1 MAELPH
7 SYFSF
12 NFCIPYVIPPR
23 QEPACSAGISPPV
36 LLRSHSSRLS
46 VIILLLRL
54 LPELRKVRSTSYR
67 VVPPELLCTPII
79 PRLSVVCIELVVYF
93 PGMPYLIMEPFLH
106 VDTLLATFLF
116 HRILL
121 SLFPNLQILLCHA
134 AKTLFIDNFKERILI
149 PVQRFSN
156 PFNRLN
162 SDHKF
167 LIWIFTI
174 IE

>member
-1 MAELPH
+1 MWFH
-7 SYFSF
+7 SVRNQPAPPEYLRRF
-12 NFCIPYVIPPR
+12 FCDLTPAGFQQEFFCYVCFLNC
-23 QEPACSAGISPPV
+23 EK
-36 LLRSHSSRLS
+36 L
-46 VIILLLRL
+46 
-54 LPELRKVRSTSYR
+54 TSYR
-67 VVPPELLCTPII
+67 VVPSDLFCILTHPPEFWCTPII
-79 PRLSVVCIELVVYF
+79 PLFPGGCIELVVYF

-162 SDHKF
+162 PDHKL

>member
-1 MAELPH
+1 
-7 SYFSF
+7 
-12 NFCIPYVIPPR
+12 
-23 QEPACSAGISPPV
+23 
-36 LLRSHSSRLS
+36 
-46 VIILLLRL
+46 
-54 LPELRKVRSTSYR
+54 
-67 VVPPELLCTPII
+67 
-79 PRLSVVCIELVVYF
+79 
-93 PGMPYLIMEPFLH
+93 MPYLIMEPFLH

-162 SDHKF
+162 PLPILFSCP
-167 LIWIFTI
+167 IT
-174 IE
+174 